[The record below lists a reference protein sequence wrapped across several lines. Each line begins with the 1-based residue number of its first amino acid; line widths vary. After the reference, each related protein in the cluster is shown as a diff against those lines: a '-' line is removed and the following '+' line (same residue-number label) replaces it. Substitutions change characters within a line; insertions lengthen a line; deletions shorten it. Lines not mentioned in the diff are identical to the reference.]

1 MKQVFKIGD
10 RKQKSFVVKAED
22 EASFQGEV
30 VHPVCATFSLAREI
44 EWATRQYVLEMREE
58 DEEGIGTSLTIDHV
72 SPAFVGDEVVIE
84 SKVDAIN
91 DNELICSYT
100 AFVNERVVAKGT
112 TGQKILKREKLKRI
126 FSKDGK

>member
-44 EWATRQYVLEMREE
+44 EWATRQFVLEMREE

-91 DNELICSYT
+91 GNELICSYT
-100 AFVNERVVAKGT
+100 AFVNERIVANGT